1 MRKARLSR
9 MTFTQTMHR
18 RRKEAKDH
26 MAQKLRPGWRGAFG
40 PLSCSLGCKDGSAF

>member
-18 RRKEAKDH
+18 RRKEEKV
-26 MAQKLRPGWRGAFG
+26 AQQLRPGWRGAFG